1 MAGLDWFVCD
11 CGNCQFAADFGT
23 LWGWYN
29 IAFWLPPGC
38 FRVVWF
44 VVGGWDLA
52 TVFWDWWAGGVVVG
66 FWVGEFGGNLIFGW
80 WGYNSPSGLSSVWL
94 RCFLL
99 GVDLVGLGG
108 WVLCISW
115 IWWFFVC

>member
-1 MAGLDWFVCD
+1 MFVGSLVCCGWAGF
-11 CGNCQFAADFGT
+11 GNCVLG
-23 LWGWYN
+23 LVGWGCC
-29 IAFWLPPGC
+29 G
-38 FRVVWF
+38 WF
-44 VVGGWDLA
+44 LG
-52 TVFWDWWAGGVVVG
+52 
-66 FWVGEFGGNLIFGW
+66 GEFGGDLIFGW

-115 IWWFFVC
+115 IWRFFVC